1 MMYVMCRLC
10 VCDVCDVQV
19 TCMCCM
25 LCAGY
30 VMYVM
35 CRLFVCAVRGVQV
48 MCMCCTRCAGYVYV
62 LYADGE
68 WLAVL
73 LCEVQRDGQCD
84 PVTLNLVLMG
94 REGTMHLVNDTLLD
108 TVRGLGADACVDEKS
123 LVEPQLGEL
132 QMK

>member
-1 MMYVMCRLC
+1 MCCTQRAGYVYVLYAVCRLC
-10 VCDVCDVQV
+10 VCDVSS
-19 TCMCCM
+19 
-25 LCAGY
+25 
-30 VMYVM
+30 
-35 CRLFVCAVRGVQV
+35 VQV
-48 MCMCCTRCAGYVYV
+48 MCMCCMLCAGYVYV

-94 REGTMHLVNDTLLD
+94 REGTLQLVNDTLLD

>member
-1 MMYVMCRLC
+1 MCCMECAGCVQCAGYVLYAVCRLC
-10 VCDVCDVQV
+10 VCGVKV
-19 TCMCCM
+19 MCCM
-25 LCAGY
+25 W
-30 VMYVM
+30 
-35 CRLFVCAVRGVQV
+35 
-48 MCMCCTRCAGYVYV
+48 CAGYVYV

-94 REGTMHLVNDTLLD
+94 REGMLQLVNDTLLD
-108 TVRGLGADACVDEKS
+108 TMRGLGADACVDEKS
-123 LVEPQLGEL
+123 LVEPQLGKL